1 MAAALEIKDLAVVY
15 QGVIQAL
22 SSLSLHVPAGSI
34 VALLGANGA

>member
-22 SSLSLHVPAGSI
+22 TNSEPERAEGRS
-34 VALLGANGA
+34 